1 MSLWIRN
8 GLVLAS
14 AYDEPRPLDILLNGS
29 LISEVSRQI
38 NAPPDTKIL
47 DASGHLVIPGLINA
61 HVHGRENL
69 LKGLVDNRPL
79 EAWLLQLAALSDER
93 TPDDQYVSVALGAI
107 EMLKHGATSTYEL
120 FTHIPVITPE
130 SIAAVLRAY
139 SDVGLRAIVAP
150 SVADIPYHRTI
161 PGFTER
167 LDPSL
172 LSALDELFPRRDG
185 HELLRI
191 VAQAVTDWRT
201 SAGENLVRMAIA
213 PVIPERCSNEF
224 LAACRDLA
232 DAHAL
237 PLHTHLL
244 ETKVQAV
251 ERQRRDGCSTPTVLD
266 RLGLLTSSTSLAHA
280 IWVTDAD
287 IDLIARRGCAVI
299 HNPLS
304 NLKLGSGRMPMRKMM
319 EQQVHL
325 AIGTDGCASA
335 DHQNL
340 FEAIRVA
347 AYLHRPFEPD
357 YESWPRAVQVLE
369 AVWEGGAHAL
379 GLGGKLGRIAPG
391 YLADIV
397 LLDLDSEALT
407 PLNHVANQ
415 LVMCE
420 TGLSVRTVIVDG
432 RIVFEGG
439 KMTSVDAA
447 AIRARARETARRLS
461 RTNVDRARIVSCAEP
476 ALRAARLEALAS
488 PIPGLP

>member
-14 AYDEPRPLDILLNGS
+14 ARDEPRPLDILLNGS
-29 LISEVSRQI
+29 LISEVGRQLEP
-38 NAPPDTKIL
+38 PPDVKIL
-47 DASGHLVIPGLINA
+47 DASGHLIIPGLINA

-79 EAWLLQLAALSDER
+79 EAWLLQLAALSDDR
-93 TPDDQYVSVALGAI
+93 TAEDQYVSVALGAI

-120 FTHIPVITPE
+120 FTHIPVMTPE
-130 SIAAVLRAY
+130 AIAAVLQAY

-167 LDPSL
+167 LEPSL
-172 LSALDELFPRRDG
+172 LRALDDLFPLRDG
-185 HELLRI
+185 HELLRT
-191 VAQAVTDWRT
+191 VEQAVTDWRT
-201 SAGENLVRMAIA
+201 NTGESLVRIAIA
-213 PVIPERCSNEF
+213 PVIPERCSDGF

-232 DAHAL
+232 EAHAL
-237 PLHTHLL
+237 PLHTHLM

-251 ERQRRDGCSTPTVLD
+251 ERYRRDGCSTPTVLD
-266 RLGLLTSSTSLAHA
+266 RLGLLTPRTSLAHA

-287 IDLIARRGCAVI
+287 IDLIAHRGCAVI

-304 NLKLGSGRMPMRKMM
+304 NLKLGSGLMPMRKML
-319 EQQVHL
+319 EQRVHL

-340 FEAIRVA
+340 FEAIRLA

-357 YESWPRAVQVLE
+357 YEAWPRATQMLE
-369 AVWEGGAHAL
+369 AAWEGGAHTL
-379 GLGGKLGRIAPG
+379 GLDGKLGRITPG
-391 YLADIV
+391 YLADLV

-407 PLNHVANQ
+407 PLNHAANQ

-420 TGLSVRTVIVDG
+420 NGLSVRTVIVNG
-432 RIVFEGG
+432 RIVFERG
-439 KMTSVDAA
+439 KPTLVDAE

-461 RTNVDRARIVSCAEP
+461 RTNVDRARILSRAETS
-476 ALRAARLEALAS
+476 LREARLAALAS

>member
-1 MSLWIRN
+1 MSLWIQN

-14 AYDEPRPLDILLNGS
+14 AHDEPRPLDILLNGP
-29 LISEVSRQI
+29 LISEVGR
-38 NAPPDTKIL
+38 NLTAPPDAKIL

-61 HVHGRENL
+61 HTHGRENL

-93 TPDDQYVSVALGAI
+93 SPEDQYVSVALGAI

-120 FTHIPVITPE
+120 FTNIPVITPE
-130 SIAAVLRAY
+130 AIAAVLQAY
-139 SDVGLRAIVAP
+139 SDVGLRAVVAP

-167 LDPSL
+167 LEPSL
-172 LSALDELFPRRDG
+172 LRTLDELFPLRDG

-191 VAQAVTDWRT
+191 VEHAVTDWRT
-201 SAGENLVRMAIA
+201 RSGESLVRIAIA
-213 PVIPERCSNEF
+213 PVIPERCSDEF

-232 DAHAL
+232 EAHAL
-237 PLHTHLL
+237 PLHTHLMESKL
-244 ETKVQAV
+244 QAV
-251 ERQRRDGCSTPTVLD
+251 ERYRRDGCSTPTVLD
-266 RLGLLTSSTSLAHA
+266 RLGLLTPRTSLAHA

-287 IDLIARRGCAVI
+287 IELIGRRGCAVV

-304 NLKLGSGRMPMRKMM
+304 NLKLGSGLMPMRKML
-319 EQQVHL
+319 EQHVHL

-340 FEAIRVA
+340 FEAIKLA

-357 YESWPRAVQVLE
+357 YEAWPRAAQVLE
-369 AVWEGGAHAL
+369 AAWEGGAHTL
-379 GLGGKLGRIAPG
+379 GVGGKLGRIMPG

-407 PLNHVANQ
+407 PLNHATNQ

-420 TGLSVRTVIVDG
+420 NGQSVRTVIVNG
-432 RIVFEGG
+432 QIVLDHGE
-439 KMTSVDAA
+439 TTLVDAA
-447 AIRARARETARRLS
+447 VIRARARETARRLS
-461 RTNVDRARIVSCAEP
+461 RVNEDRARIVSRVEP
-476 ALRAARLEALAS
+476 GLRAARFAALGS
-488 PIPGLP
+488 PTPGLP

>member
-38 NAPPDTKIL
+38 NPPPDTKIL

-167 LDPSL
+167 LEPSL
-172 LSALDELFPRRDG
+172 LGALDELFPRRDG

-232 DAHAL
+232 DSHAL

-266 RLGLLTSSTSLAHA
+266 RLGLLTPSTSLAHA

-379 GLGGKLGRIAPG
+379 GLGGKLGRIVPG

-432 RIVFEGG
+432 RIVFERG